1 MKDKTAYL
9 IMILGATI
17 MVTAEYF
24 KIVPIIILGA
34 IICNIPIWIK
44 ALKKD

>member
-9 IMILGATI
+9 IIILGETI
-17 MVTAEYF
+17 MVTAECF

-34 IICNIPIWIK
+34 IICNIPIWVK
-44 ALKKD
+44 AFKR